1 MFYLGKTTIFK
12 VGRVA
17 KTRDV
22 SPRRSEKNTLI
33 FRRFLAENRTQML
46 ENYWLH
52 EKSPKKRYRD
62 SLWRHKSD
70 FGSILGLLGG
80 AKIDEKRGPACIA
93 KADEKDMQR
102 KTAPR
107 RKRCIWWRGPAEC
120 AGRWGGPQEG
130 YKNRSGPKSWQEL
143 WARDESWARA

>member
-1 MFYLGKTTIFK
+1 MFYLRKTTIFK
-12 VGRVA
+12 VGPVE

-22 SPRRSEKNTLI
+22 SPRRSEKNMLI
-33 FRRFLAENRTQML
+33 FRRFVAENQTQML

-52 EKSPKKRYRD
+52 EKSPNKRYRD

-102 KTAPR
+102 KTGPNTKKVILVAGSGGM
-107 RKRCIWWRGPAEC
+107 RGAV
-120 AGRWGGPQEG
+120 GRTPGGV
-130 YKNRSGPKSWQEL
+130 
-143 WARDESWARA
+143 